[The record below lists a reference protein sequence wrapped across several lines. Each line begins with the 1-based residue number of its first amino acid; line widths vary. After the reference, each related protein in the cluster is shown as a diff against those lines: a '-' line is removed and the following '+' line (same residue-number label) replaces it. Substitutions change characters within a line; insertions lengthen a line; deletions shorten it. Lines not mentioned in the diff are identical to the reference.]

1 MRKLEE
7 PSSSSVKSQTQ
18 IEETQKEEEE
28 EEVSGPIYLSQ
39 TGKTQQRS
47 SKIATTTIIPQS
59 ENIQTATTT
68 ITQRN
73 EIAIQ
78 TENSQNLSSIHDC
91 CQDVSTCPC
100 VLVN

>member
-7 PSSSSVKSQTQ
+7 PPSSALKSQTQ
-18 IEETQKEEEE
+18 IEETQKEEE

-47 SKIATTTIIPQS
+47 NKIATIPQS
-59 ENIQTATTT
+59 ENIQTATTTT